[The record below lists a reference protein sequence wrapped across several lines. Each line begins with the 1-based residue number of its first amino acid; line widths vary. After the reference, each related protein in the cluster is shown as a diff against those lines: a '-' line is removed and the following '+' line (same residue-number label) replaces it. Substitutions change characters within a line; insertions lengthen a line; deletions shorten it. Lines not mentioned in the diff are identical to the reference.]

1 MTSNVHLRPLTLL
14 CLMSAFLSCGL
25 RGVESRAENELAGS
39 KKKKA
44 SPQEMSEAIEKVLKL
59 KTDSYHVF
67 LREASLLAPPL
78 LKGQDWSD
86 IQKLMA
92 KHGFTV
98 VKAWENGDAIHS
110 HHLAKRNAVVFPSG
124 YSLDLQFQLSARNLD
139 RGRFPAKPG
148 KLYAADVVLVSKI
161 AAPYAKVVQDRG
173 YPKGSILDALLTS
186 EKLKEEGGIWPILNS
201 ISVHYG
207 YIFDRWA
214 EHSPSGFHIAIEFV
228 ASTKEEIGGNQMY
241 FYAASGLDPLQSS
254 DGNEKVLDAFKAQD
268 TIEGIRQGGSGE
280 WWQGEPK
287 TIEANK
293 RKYLKKRD

>member
-1 MTSNVHLRPLTLL
+1 MRPLTLL
-14 CLMSAFLSCGL
+14 CLMSALVSFGL

-98 VKAWENGDAIHS
+98 VKAWENGDAVHS

-139 RGRFPAKPG
+139 RGRFPAMAG
-148 KLYAADVVLVSKI
+148 KLYAADVVLVSRI
-161 AAPYAKVVQDRG
+161 AAPMQRSCK
-173 YPKGSILDALLTS
+173 T
-186 EKLKEEGGIWPILNS
+186 
-201 ISVHYG
+201 
-207 YIFDRWA
+207 
-214 EHSPSGFHIAIEFV
+214 
-228 ASTKEEIGGNQMY
+228 
-241 FYAASGLDPLQSS
+241 
-254 DGNEKVLDAFKAQD
+254 
-268 TIEGIRQGGSGE
+268 EGIPRAPFSM
-280 WWQGEPK
+280 
-287 TIEANK
+287 
-293 RKYLKKRD
+293 RS